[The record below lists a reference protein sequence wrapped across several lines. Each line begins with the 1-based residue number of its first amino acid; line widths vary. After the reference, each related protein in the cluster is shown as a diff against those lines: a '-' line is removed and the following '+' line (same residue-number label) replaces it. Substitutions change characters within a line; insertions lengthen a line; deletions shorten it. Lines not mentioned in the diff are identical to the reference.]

1 MLKLICFAVIL
12 RGNFFGRPLGSM
24 GSLRSPQKNVMDS
37 APSRAELPYDPITS
51 PRLRSFDK
59 LDKRQFIKT
68 YLQDQK
74 FHAGSYSADGKAYL
88 STWEDQKDS
97 VIEEPKAAE
106 PPAQQDA
113 FGTPVLT
120 ARVAKPAEDYSSMSG
135 SPPDL
140 EIEKL
145 EVPQKTSR
153 KNTQGHGNLSKKDIA
168 RKAPNSNQENRE
180 VSRPLR
186 STSKKRPLPKS
197 EDDEHAAREYFN
209 CCGQSHVFIY
219 LSRAGCTT

>member
-1 MLKLICFAVIL
+1 
-12 RGNFFGRPLGSM
+12 M

-88 STWEDQKDS
+88 STWEDQKD
-97 VIEEPKAAE
+97 IEEPKAAE

-113 FGTPVLT
+113 FGTPVLK
-120 ARVAKPAEDYSSMSG
+120 ARVAKPVEDYSSMSG

-153 KNTQGHGNLSKKDIA
+153 RNTQEHGDLSKKDIA

-209 CCGQSHVFIY
+209 CRGQSHVFIY
-219 LSRAGCTT
+219 LSRAGCAT